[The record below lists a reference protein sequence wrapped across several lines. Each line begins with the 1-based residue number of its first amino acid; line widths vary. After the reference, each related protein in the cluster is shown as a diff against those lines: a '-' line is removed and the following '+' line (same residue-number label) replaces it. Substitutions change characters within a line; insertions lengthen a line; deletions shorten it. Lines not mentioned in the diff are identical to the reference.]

1 MCVCVC
7 SVHVCLIHS
16 YKISVLLLSRQQIV
30 EEVVKNST
38 SFNERTEF
46 SQEKYVKRKQRKYVI
61 IVSVEYVLITILQTC
76 YHSDSI
82 QT

>member
-1 MCVCVC
+1 M
-7 SVHVCLIHS
+7 
-16 YKISVLLLSRQQIV
+16 

-61 IVSVEYVLITILQTC
+61 IVSV
-76 YHSDSI
+76 
-82 QT
+82 